1 MEILEGNRIECS
13 KCEEVIDLE
22 DAVGLNKKTRS
33 MFKPLCGDCLE
44 SVGVPAGWELERDIT
59 YFARDK

>member
-13 KCEEVIDLE
+13 RCEEVIDLE
-22 DAVGLNKKTRS
+22 DAVGLNKQTRA

-44 SVGVPAGWELERDIT
+44 SVGVPQGWELERDIT
-59 YFARDK
+59 YFARE